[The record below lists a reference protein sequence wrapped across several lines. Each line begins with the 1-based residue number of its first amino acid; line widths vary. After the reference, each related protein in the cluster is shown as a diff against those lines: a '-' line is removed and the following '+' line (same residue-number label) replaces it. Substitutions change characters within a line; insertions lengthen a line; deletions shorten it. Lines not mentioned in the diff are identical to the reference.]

1 MMKRLVLLFG
11 LVGFIGCF
19 LPLWGDVSW
28 FDLRATLGWTV
39 YLVIAAFAAPAIVGM
54 SKEPM
59 RRNDALGSAGAFG
72 YILFVVHS
80 DLWKM
85 IFDSRIGGRLMGV
98 SAVLGCAAAL
108 IAVATARKPS
118 A

>member
-1 MMKRLVLLFG
+1 MKRVVLLFG

-28 FDLRATLGWTV
+28 FGLRDTLGWSA
-39 YLVIAAFAAPAIVGM
+39 YLVIAAYAATAIVGG
-54 SKEPM
+54 SKAPL
-59 RRNDALGSAGAFG
+59 RRNDALGAASAFG
-72 YILFVVHS
+72 YILLVVHG

-85 IFDSRIGGRLMGV
+85 IFHSRIGGRLMGV

-108 IAVATARKPS
+108 IAALTSRKPT